1 MEELKNMIA
10 LCFSFAF
17 LLVGC
22 MCIFI
27 HRQEK
32 EEDKV
37 FCGDFIGYEDYAEI
51 ELGDIHF
58 FEKGF
63 IVDECIADMNC
74 FAPIY

>member
-1 MEELKNMIA
+1 MEELKTMIA
-10 LCFSFAF
+10 LCFSLSF
-17 LLVGC
+17 LLVGG

-32 EEDKV
+32 EESKV

-51 ELGDIHF
+51 EFQDIHF

-63 IVDECIADMNC
+63 IVDECIADLRC
-74 FAPIY
+74 FASID